1 MLPIRDTI
9 RSKSFPLVNTLLI
22 VANAFVFFIELSLPA
37 DQLERMLTV
46 FGASSAR
53 FDLSNPLTF
62 YPLVTYMF
70 LHGGWLH
77 IISNLWILFIFGDN
91 VEDRMGSARYLV
103 FYLMGGIA
111 AGLLQIFA
119 SPGSDMPAIGA
130 SGAIAAVM
138 GAYFVYFPRAMV
150 ISLVPIFFFAWF
162 VNVPAVLYIG
172 IWFVTQLFSGVASL
186 ASAGGAAAGGVA
198 WWAHIGGFLF
208 GVLLAYPMCIGKKT
222 ACWYSDEYY
231 PW

>member
-22 VANAFVFFIELSLPA
+22 VANAFVFFFELSLPP
-37 DQLERMLTV
+37 DQLDRFLYA
-46 FGASSAR
+46 FGAVPTR
-53 FDLSNPLTF
+53 LDLSNPLTF

-77 IISNLWILFIFGDN
+77 IISNLWVLFIFGDN
-91 VEDRMGSARYLV
+91 VEDRMGSARYLI
-103 FYLMGGIA
+103 FYFLGGIA

-138 GAYFVYFPRAMV
+138 GAYFVYFPRAKV

-162 VNVPAVLYIG
+162 INVPAVLYIG
-172 IWFVTQLFSGVASL
+172 IWFVTQLFSGITSL

-198 WWAHIGGFLF
+198 WWAHVGGFLF
-208 GVLLAYPMCIGKKT
+208 GVLLAYPFCIGKKS
-222 ACWYSDEYY
+222 ACWHSDEYY